1 MCALT
6 NRSVLFLPLSGDP
19 SRRAYQV
26 DVLREVRRKRLGG
39 PKIVVGSDIPWED
52 MGPDDLGLEVP
63 TLRGFG
69 DEWFALL
76 SVVVG
81 QLLAFVRCRTENLR
95 PDDPAVSESI
105 SRVVNGFTLHN

>member
-1 MCALT
+1 MVTIGSGALYGAALEISLKMLEMTDGRVMTRAETCLGLRHGPMCALT

-52 MGPDDLGLEVP
+52 MVQM
-63 TLRGFG
+63 TWAWRF
-69 DEWFALL
+69 
-76 SVVVG
+76 
-81 QLLAFVRCRTENLR
+81 R
-95 PDDPAVSESI
+95 PCEA
-105 SRVVNGFTLHN
+105 